1 VESGKAQKLAETLAE
16 QVRYDALPKSEMF
29 RRNPGWDRR
38 INKEKK
44 AERISNKERKT
55 ASNLTKAR

>member
-1 VESGKAQKLAETLAE
+1 MESGKAQKLAETLVE
-16 QVRYDALPKSEMF
+16 QVGYDALPKGEMF

-38 INKEKK
+38 IYEEKK

-55 ASNLTKAR
+55 ASNLTKVR